1 MDGDSCKSALFQ
13 LHILF
18 YITQIV
24 LMAILAPVAFL
35 VGLASIL
42 SRSSHLGSILPIIL
56 MMISVQH
63 FPIPGLI
70 HLNLKLSPWW
80 LSRGDFILVISF
92 WWFRDQLTLLIIPWK
107 ALLVL
112 SIFSY
117 GTLLLHATCILFL
130 SFLTV
135 ISFLTVTS
143 LSTMALGPLLDASD
157 RCVGCFSLKL
167 LRGRLHRAPG
177 NCCFSPTMCYYSL
190 W

>member
-24 LMAILAPVAFL
+24 LMAILAPVASLLAWLPSCLDLHILGQFCQSFSWWL
-35 VGLASIL
+35 VFST
-42 SRSSHLGSILPIIL
+42 
-56 MMISVQH
+56 
-63 FPIPGLI
+63 F
-70 HLNLKLSPWW
+70 LSPAKSIWI
-80 LSRGDFILVISF
+80 SSCRHGDYLVVIIS
-92 WWFRDQLTLLIIPWK
+92 WWFRFGDFEINKHYWSFLEK